1 MAITA
6 SVTRGFTYATGIEL
20 TAANLNKLG
29 EPTVTI
35 DESNVS
41 ITGGTISGLS
51 SPIAIADGG
60 TNATSAS
67 SARSNLGLGTIAT
80 QASNSI
86 AVTGGTMSGVLIT
99 LPSYAV
105 SALPSAGTAGR
116 IVFCTDGDSGSKC
129 LAVDDGTNWKRVALG
144 ATVSAT

>member
-6 SVTRGFTYATGIEL
+6 SVTRGFTYSTGIEIS
-20 TAANLNKLG
+20 AANLNELG

-35 DESNVS
+35 DESSAN

-67 SARSNLGLGTIAT
+67 AARSNLGLGTIAT
-80 QASNSI
+80 QGSDAIS
-86 AVTGGTMSGVLIT
+86 VTGGTMSGVLIT

-116 IVFCTDGDSGSKC
+116 VVFCTDGDSGSKC
-129 LAVDDGTNWKRVALG
+129 LAVDDGTAWKRVALG
-144 ATVSAT
+144 ATVST

>member
-6 SVTRGFTYATGIEL
+6 SVTRGFTYATGIEV
-20 TAANLNKLG
+20 TAANLNELG

-60 TNATSAS
+60 TNATNAS

-105 SALPSAGTAGR
+105 SALPTAGTAGR

-129 LAVDDGTNWKRVALG
+129 LAVDDGTDWKRVALG
-144 ATVSAT
+144 ATVST

>member
-6 SVTRGFTYATGIEL
+6 SVSRGFTYSTGIEIS
-20 TAANLNKLG
+20 AANLNELG
-29 EPTVTI
+29 EPTVT
-35 DESNVS
+35 VA
-41 ITGGTISGLS
+41 T
-51 SPIAIADGG
+51 PIAIASGG

-67 SARSNLGLGTIAT
+67 AARTNLGLGTIAT

-144 ATVSAT
+144 ATVST

>member
-6 SVTRGFTYATGIEL
+6 SVTRGFTYATGVDI
-20 TAANLNKLG
+20 TAANLNELG
-29 EPTVTI
+29 EPTVT
-35 DESNVS
+35 VA
-41 ITGGTISGLS
+41 T
-51 SPIAIADGG
+51 PIAIASGG

-67 SARSNLGLGTIAT
+67 AARTNLGLGTIAT

-144 ATVSAT
+144 ATVST